1 MSRMPERSAW
11 SGWALIAV
19 GGVLLLHSLE
29 VVSLWALSRY
39 WPLLLIA
46 VGVRLVVQGRG
57 GGGTGGPP
65 PPPPGA

>member
-1 MSRMPERSAW
+1 MSRLPERSAW

-39 WPLLLIA
+39 WPLVLIA
-46 VGVRLVVQGRG
+46 VGVRLVIQGRG
-57 GGGTGGPP
+57 GGSGGPP
-65 PPPPGA
+65 PSPPGA

>member
-1 MSRMPERSAW
+1 MAGKNPW
-11 SGWALIAV
+11 SGWVLILV
-19 GGVLLLHSLE
+19 GVVLLLHSLE

-39 WPLLLIA
+39 WPLVLIA

-57 GGGTGGPP
+57 GRTGAP

>member
-1 MSRMPERSAW
+1 MPERSAW

-29 VVSLWALSRY
+29 VVSLWSLSRY
-39 WPLLLIA
+39 WPLALIA

-57 GGGTGGPP
+57 GGSGGPP

>member
-1 MSRMPERSAW
+1 MPERSAW
-11 SGWALIAV
+11 SGWVLIAV

-39 WPLLLIA
+39 WPLVLIA
-46 VGVRLVVQGRG
+46 VGVRLVIQGRG
-57 GGGTGGPP
+57 GGSGGPP

>member
-1 MSRMPERSAW
+1 MSRLPERSAW

-39 WPLLLIA
+39 WPLVLIA
-46 VGVRLVVQGRG
+46 VGVRLVIQGRG
-57 GGGTGGPP
+57 GGSGGPP

>member
-1 MSRMPERSAW
+1 MPGRNGW
-11 SGWALIAV
+11 SGWVLILV
-19 GGVLLLHSLE
+19 GVVLLLHSLE

-46 VGVRLVVQGRG
+46 IGVRLVIQGR

-65 PPPPGA
+65 PPPGA